1 MWLKGN
7 VVAYIGTVFY
17 LNPTLQAAQPGQKKR
32 HAIRFGEHTF
42 KTAMCALSHL
52 LPKSKVGRGALGHF
66 GRINDTSTGK
76 LEMEVAKLLTNGQF
90 TD

>member
-1 MWLKGN
+1 VAEGEGRRLHWHGFSLK
-7 VVAYIGTVFY
+7 
-17 LNPTLQAAQPGQKKR
+17 PPLQAVQPGQKKR

-42 KTAMCALSHL
+42 KAAMCALSHL
-52 LPKSKVGRGALGHF
+52 LPKGKIGRGALGHF
-66 GRINDTSTGK
+66 GRTNDTSTGK